1 MVGTEDV
8 FAYGTLMLPEI
19 VRALL
24 GRLPEGEAAR
34 LAGYI
39 RHPIRGEAYP
49 GVIAQP
55 DAAVDGVLW
64 HGLHS
69 GEMALLDAWEGPYY
83 ERRRIA
89 VRPCSAIDGPTLA
102 AWAWVVLDHQAA
114 VLEAGDWSATAF
126 REHKAALWIESCGE
140 FCRARARLG

>member
-24 GRLPEGEAAR
+24 ERVPEGESAR
-34 LAGYI
+34 IAGYI

-55 DAAVDGVLW
+55 GSAVDGVLW
-64 HGLHS
+64 HGLRAD
-69 GEMALLDAWEGPYY
+69 EMALLDAWEGPYY

-89 VRPCSAIDGPTLA
+89 VHPRSALDGGPLS
-102 AWAWVVLDHQAA
+102 AWAWVVLDEQAG
-114 VLEAGDWSATAF
+114 VFETGDWSAPAF
-126 REHKAALWIESCGE
+126 REQKAALWIESCRD
-140 FCRARARLG
+140 FRRARARPG